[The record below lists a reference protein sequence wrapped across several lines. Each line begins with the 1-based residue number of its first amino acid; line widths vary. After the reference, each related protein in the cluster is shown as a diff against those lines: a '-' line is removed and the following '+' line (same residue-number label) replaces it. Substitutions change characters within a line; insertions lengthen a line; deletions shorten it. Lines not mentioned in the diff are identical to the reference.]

1 MENTIYISDSA
12 AKRISNLLKDEP
24 TGNVFRITVDAGGC
38 NGFQYKF
45 DFTPAN
51 ADDLNFEKD
60 GAKVTTDPTSIEF
73 LKGTTV
79 DFIEELGGAYFSM
92 KNPNAASSCGCGTSF
107 AV

>member
-12 AKRISNLLKDEP
+12 AKRISHLLKDEP
-24 TGNVFRITVDAGGC
+24 QGNVFRITVDAGGC

-45 DFTPAN
+45 DFTPAA
-51 ADDLNFEKD
+51 ADDVNFEKE
-60 GAKVTTDPTSIEF
+60 GAKVATDPTSLEF

-79 DFIEELGGAYFSM
+79 DFIEELGGSFFSM
-92 KNPNAASSCGCGTSF
+92 KNPNAASSCGCGSSF